1 MSVPQIRAVRLSPR
15 EELGQK
21 ELVVLGPSLG
31 TSTVMWDAVARL
43 LGDDYDILGWDLPG
57 HGVSPAAEPDAEFS
71 VGELADAVVGLV
83 DSILP
88 GTASSPAAFHYAGD
102 SVGGAT
108 GAELALRHPDRLLTL
123 AMFCS
128 SARFNGAEG
137 YAERAEL
144 VAKQGTA
151 VRLQASAEIWF
162 APGFLAEHPAESSR
176 LLHTLRDTDR
186 FGYAAVCRAIA
197 AYDVRDRFTEITVPF
212 LAVAGQFD
220 SVCPF
225 SDAQWMAEH
234 AQQGTA
240 VELAGVA
247 HIAPTENPAAVAEL
261 LRKHFA
267 GAAANAPHDPRA
279 GVVQP
284 GATQREV
291 YDGGMVVRREVLG
304 DAHVDRANA
313 GIDEFTSE
321 FQNMITRIA
330 WGGIWT
336 RPGLSRQMRSVAVLT
351 AMIAHG
357 HWDEFAMHVRAAL
370 RNGLTRDE
378 IKEVI
383 LQSAIYCGV
392 PSANT
397 AFKVAQKTLADID
410 AASSEEQQ

>member
-15 EELGQK
+15 EQLGEK

-43 LGDDYDILGWDLPG
+43 LGEDYDVLGWDLPG
-57 HGVSPAAEPDAEFS
+57 HGVSPAAEPGTAFS
-71 VGELADAVVGLV
+71 VADLADAVVGLV
-83 DSILP
+83 DSIAP
-88 GTASSPAAFHYAGD
+88 GARFHYAGD

-108 GAELALRHPDRLLTL
+108 GAELALRHPDRLLSL

-162 APGFLAEHPAESSR
+162 APGFLGEHPSESSR
-176 LLHTLRDTDR
+176 LLHTLRDADR

-197 AYDVRDRFTEITVPF
+197 AYDVRDRFGEIAVPF
-212 LAVAGQFD
+212 LAVAGEYD

-234 AQQGTA
+234 AQRGAA
-240 VELAGVA
+240 VELPGVA

-267 GAAANAPHDPRA
+267 TAYENEGA
-279 GVVQP
+279 
-284 GATQREV
+284 E
-291 YDGGMVVRREVLG
+291 
-304 DAHVDRANA
+304 
-313 GIDEFTSE
+313 
-321 FQNMITRIA
+321 
-330 WGGIWT
+330 
-336 RPGLSRQMRSVAVLT
+336 
-351 AMIAHG
+351 
-357 HWDEFAMHVRAAL
+357 
-370 RNGLTRDE
+370 
-378 IKEVI
+378 
-383 LQSAIYCGV
+383 
-392 PSANT
+392 
-397 AFKVAQKTLADID
+397 
-410 AASSEEQQ
+410 